1 MFGGSDPFGSFG
13 MFNFIFYGVFFLVIG
28 MFAVILISI
37 VLGWFKNQR
46 SPLIEVQA
54 KVVAKRDHT
63 SIHSRNRS
71 TSSINTYSSFTTYY
85 VTFQFDT
92 GDRVELKVPYDEFG
106 LLIEGDSGKLKF
118 QGTRFIQFERL

>member
-71 TSSINTYSSFTTYY
+71 TSSINAYSSFTP
-85 VTFQFDT
+85 VT
-92 GDRVELKVPYDEFG
+92 GSNLKYRMISSDF
-106 LLIEGDSGKLKF
+106 LLKATMEN
-118 QGTRFIQFERL
+118 